1 MKLKKLLAAVTAA
14 ALAVSTMLTTSF
26 TASAKT
32 SFGTGTWSDGKFVD
46 NASTEMEGVSLVGVD
61 KVTFNATA
69 SDLNYGWNGGQFYTN
84 SNGKDYT
91 SVTFGGS
98 NKNAT
103 VTLEETGPFS
113 VDVEIG
119 VTDTGW
125 FECGWG
131 TDCAEG
137 VFDLTSIDFYKGA
150 DKVGTWADGAYTEA
164 SSEDDDLPK
173 NEWFKNEYGS
183 DAYICTNGNAPEE
196 ALFVDVEALLDEGKT
211 LADVSK
217 ITAIYAVSSINEAEQ
232 GVSGCFGVVHDVGG
246 TNDWYDDIY
255 SEWEW
260 LASDSTAEEGKDCV
274 IECADGLLD
283 TDECQFQIDTM
294 KTDNVLVVQ
303 FQIEYKDDGGDAEIP
318 EGKKITLAE
327 NSWGEGG
334 PDNTNWQGMDSV
346 AIEGITNWTTTA
358 TEAMEKLD
366 SLEFSF
372 PVNGA
377 ISNGQVFDVSKL
389 SFQGVLQTSDGCWKT
404 FDGSVAEGKVTISI
418 PDIDSALADYTGSVN
433 IAVVVNT
440 AYSNSANEIDVYI
453 GDVTVKTGSDE
464 PAPPVDPDGEV
475 LFSGNAAANTSVS
488 GSKVSKYKD
497 DAVITVKYM
506 PAATE
511 AEFIEAAQITAE
523 EMEYPA
529 NTGTIA
535 GQLDADPWWCQ
546 PAESAYWS
554 VASSEAFGNEQ
565 TFTITVADYLASI
578 GRTELPYE
586 LVFCPWNGTK
596 ITKVTIKGDLKS
608 SEPDDPKPDDPK
620 PDDPKPEDPKPDN
633 TVTTPSERVT
643 YSVVIPFGYTPAT
656 DEEITNAVSSTAEG
670 DTASVNLTSNT
681 RVDKAVLDTIAGKD
695 ITVEFKLKGG
705 AKWVING
712 KNVEKAK
719 KVDLGVRLRS
729 KAIPAEKVST
739 VAGDNRTVQFS
750 LRHNGDL
757 GFTGALIIPFSSA
770 YNSKFANLYYYNE
783 SKGELEFVGSSKISA
798 GQASFVFTHA
808 SDYVVVIDDEAYG
821 EDVSSAAGV
830 YETSE
835 MTAAPYVAAVAVIAI
850 LGAAAVVIKKRFA
863 K

>member
-14 ALAVSTMLTTSF
+14 ALAVSTMAVSSF

-255 SEWEW
+255 NEWEW

-294 KTDNVLVVQ
+294 KANNVLVVD
-303 FQIEYKDDGGDAEIP
+303 FQIDYKDEGGDEP
-318 EGKKITLAE
+318 PVDDSKGDKFKKSGTHTFALNDKGEVNTLIHELLASSVTLAE
-327 NSWGEGG
+327 SDIVEFTVTGDNLPATANVGVMAYKEWDGWKG
-334 PDNTNWQGMDSV
+334 PWSEKGAFTVSGTVGDIV
-346 AIEGITNWTTTA
+346 AANEFPLSELKALQFAANGFAAGDVVNYTIT
-358 TEAMEKLD
+358 
-366 SLEFSF
+366 
-372 PVNGA
+372 
-377 ISNGQVFDVSKL
+377 I
-389 SFQGVLQTSDGCWKT
+389 TSDKT
-404 FDGSVAEGKVTISI
+404 EN
-418 PDIDSALADYTGSVN
+418 PD
-433 IAVVVNT
+433 
-440 AYSNSANEIDVYI
+440 
-453 GDVTVKTGSDE
+453 
-464 PAPPVDPDGEV
+464 
-475 LFSGNAAANTSVS
+475 
-488 GSKVSKYKD
+488 
-497 DAVITVKYM
+497 
-506 PAATE
+506 
-511 AEFIEAAQITAE
+511 
-523 EMEYPA
+523 
-529 NTGTIA
+529 
-535 GQLDADPWWCQ
+535 Q
-546 PAESAYWS
+546 PAEPTSKVLWEGTQATDNWSGSVSSIAASEFANVKAGDKIAVTYTVPADGDGHQLSLKYQDSNWSGLPGFVAGDGGEWAAYNVSADGTYEHILTDAD
-554 VASSEAFGNEQ
+554 VAALKE
-565 TFTITVADYLASI
+565 YSI
-578 GRTELPYE
+578 AVGGKYI
-586 LVFCPWNGTK
+586 V
-596 ITKVTIKGDLKS
+596 ITKVELITSGGGS
-608 SEPDDPKPDDPK
+608 SDPEPPKPDDPK

-633 TVTTPSERVT
+633 TITTPSDRVT
-643 YSVVIPFGYTPAT
+643 YPVVIPFGYTPAT
-656 DEEITNAVSSTAEG
+656 SEDITNAVSSTAEG

-770 YNSKFANLYYYNE
+770 YNGKFANLYYNNTA
-783 SKGELEFVGSSKISA
+783 KDELEFVGSSKISA

-835 MTAAPYVAAVAVIAI
+835 MTAAPYVAAVAVIAV

>member
-14 ALAVSTMLTTSF
+14 ALAVSTMAVSSF

-183 DAYICTNGNAPEE
+183 DAYICTNGNAPEK

-294 KTDNVLVVQ
+294 KANNVLVVD
-303 FQIEYKDDGGDAEIP
+303 FQIDYKDESG
-318 EGKKITLAE
+318 
-327 NSWGEGG
+327 
-334 PDNTNWQGMDSV
+334 
-346 AIEGITNWTTTA
+346 
-358 TEAMEKLD
+358 
-366 SLEFSF
+366 
-372 PVNGA
+372 
-377 ISNGQVFDVSKL
+377 DVSAPVTKWVE
-389 SFQGVLQTSDGCWKT
+389 SPKGTFTFTGGCETSEDKSK
-404 FDGSVAEGKVTISI
+404 DYVKVDLANYLAEGKTLE
-418 PDIDSALADYTGSVN
+418 DIESFTVSSTYSAYGGGGLVGCYADSKKNVEVN
-433 IAVVVNT
+433 N
-440 AYSNSANEIDVYI
+440 NDKPE
-453 GDVTVKTGSDE
+453 VTVSDFE
-464 PAPPVDPDGEV
+464 
-475 LFSGNAAANTSVS
+475 NTSFTMQWWWND
-488 GSKVSKYKD
+488 GTT
-497 DAVITVKYM
+497 TVKFTLNYKS
-506 PAATE
+506 
-511 AEFIEAAQITAE
+511 E
-523 EMEYPA
+523 EP
-529 NTGTIA
+529 
-535 GQLDADPWWCQ
+535 DQ
-546 PAESAYWS
+546 PAEPTSKVLWEGTQATDNWSGSVSSIAASEFANVKAGDKIAVTYTVPADGDGHQLSLKYQDSNWSGLPGFVAGDGGEWAAYNVSADGTYEHILTDAD
-554 VASSEAFGNEQ
+554 VAALKE
-565 TFTITVADYLASI
+565 YSI
-578 GRTELPYE
+578 AVGGKYI
-586 LVFCPWNGTK
+586 V
-596 ITKVTIKGDLKS
+596 ITKVELITSGGGS
-608 SEPDDPKPDDPK
+608 SDPEP
-620 PDDPKPEDPKPDN
+620 PKPEDPKPGDDNKPGEDTKPDN
-633 TVTTPSERVT
+633 TITTPSDRVT
-643 YSVVIPFGYTPAT
+643 YPVVIPFGYTPAT
-656 DEEITNAVSSTAEG
+656 SEDITNAVSSTAEG

-770 YNSKFANLYYYNE
+770 YNGKFANLYYNNTA
-783 SKGELEFVGSSKISA
+783 KDELEFVGSSKISA

-835 MTAAPYVAAVAVIAI
+835 MTAAPYVAAVAVIAV
-850 LGAAAVVIKKRFA
+850 LGAAAVVIKKRLA